1 VPGADFAG
9 EDGAVKSKQAI
20 LEDNAAMA
28 AILRNMRVFTLLL
41 IVAVVL
47 IYVHL
52 AQILYARYVKFPATA
67 FLGTTDAQSVCA
79 PIGLDEPMVADATA
93 RDFAV
98 NAVRQI
104 QTYDWTSWRDQI
116 NNSTSLFMTLEGRN
130 NYRIS
135 VSEWGI
141 IKDVVTKYQNATAT
155 QRGPAVINSQG
166 PRPQPDG
173 FPRYEW
179 EIVIP
184 MTLIYRNSQDRRS
197 ENRDFYAT
205 IVRTQKSPLNP
216 KGIAIGRLV
225 SSQPVEVGARQ

>member
-1 VPGADFAG
+1 M
-9 EDGAVKSKQAI
+9 KTKQQI
-20 LEDNAAMA
+20 VDDNAAMS

-47 IYVHL
+47 VYIHL
-52 AQILYARYVKFPATA
+52 AQLLWARFVKFPETA

-79 PIGLDEPMVADATA
+79 PIGLDEPMVADAVA

-98 NAVRQI
+98 TAIRTI

-116 NNSTSLFMTLEGRN
+116 NSSTSSFMTLEGRN
-130 NYRIS
+130 NYRLS

-141 IKDVVTKYQNATAT
+141 IKDVVQKYQNATAT
-155 QRGPAVINSQG
+155 QRGAAVITRQG
-166 PRPQPDG
+166 ATQQPDG
-173 FPRYEW
+173 TSRYEW
-179 EIVIP
+179 EITIP

-205 IVRTQKSPLNP
+205 VVRTYKSPLNP

-225 SSQPVEVGARQ
+225 STQPVEAGLVSQ

>member
-1 VPGADFAG
+1 
-9 EDGAVKSKQAI
+9 
-20 LEDNAAMA
+20 MA
-28 AILRNMRVFTLLL
+28 QL
-41 IVAVVL
+41 
-47 IYVHL
+47 
-52 AQILYARYVKFPATA
+52 LYARFVKFPATA

-98 NAVRQI
+98 NAIRMI

-116 NNSTSLFMTLEGRN
+116 NSSTSMFMTLEGRN
-130 NYRIS
+130 NYRLS

-141 IKDVVTKYQNATAT
+141 IKDVVSKYQNATAT
-155 QRGPAVINSQG
+155 QRGPALIARQG
-166 PRPQPDG
+166 AVQQPDG
-173 FPRYEW
+173 SSRYEW

-197 ENRDFYAT
+197 ENRDFFAT
-205 IVRTQKSPLNP
+205 IVRTHKSPLNP

-225 SSQPVEVGARQ
+225 STQPVEEGARP